1 METLSI
7 ESEQLKSFRDLFD
20 ISLRHMMVN
29 MAEKELQNGT
39 ITGKIKIQMERI
51 VNRET
56 GEMQTLIELKPDVS
70 VKLGINGKAECEEIR
85 GLHLAFDKNG
95 DPIVSENQI
104 TMDELI
110 GKGA

>member
-1 METLSI
+1 MENLSI
-7 ESEQLKSFRDLFD
+7 DSEQLESFRNLFD

-29 MAEKELQNGT
+29 MKEKELESGT

-51 VNRET
+51 VNRKT
-56 GEMQTLIELKPDVS
+56 GEIQTLISLKPDVS

-85 GLHLAFDKNG
+85 GLHLAFDRNG

-104 TMDELI
+104 TMDELM
-110 GKGA
+110 KGA

>member
-1 METLSI
+1 MESLCI
-7 ESEQLKSFRDLFD
+7 NSEQLASFRNQFD

-29 MAEKELQNGT
+29 MDQKELQNGT
-39 ITGKIKIQMERI
+39 ITGKIKIRMERI

-56 GEMQTLIELKPDVS
+56 GEMQTMIELEPEVS
-70 VKLGINGKAECEEIR
+70 VKLGINGKAECEKIN
-85 GLHLAFDKNG
+85 GLHLAFDRNG
-95 DPIVSENQI
+95 DPVVSENQI